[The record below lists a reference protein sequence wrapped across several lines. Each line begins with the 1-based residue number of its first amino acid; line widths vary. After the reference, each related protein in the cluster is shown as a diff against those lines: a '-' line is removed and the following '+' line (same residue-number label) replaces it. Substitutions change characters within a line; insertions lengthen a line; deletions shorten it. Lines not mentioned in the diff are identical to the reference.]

1 MSSNQAPDKEEN
13 REDELGSDCQCQA
26 TPRSLAAGSVSIST
40 VLERFAQAPLVE
52 GRREAAV
59 PGLPAAGA
67 AVRAIGGILEE
78 HHLWRGQQRDPQ
90 VAQTQRH

>member
-1 MSSNQAPDKEEN
+1 MRSGRSQESYNINKQPSQPINPMSSNQAPDKEEN

-67 AVRAIGGILEE
+67 A
-78 HHLWRGQQRDPQ
+78 
-90 VAQTQRH
+90 